1 MTSLWQD
8 FRFGVRMLR
17 KSSAFAIIAILTLA
31 LGIGA
36 ATTIYSVVDSVLLNP
51 LPYKNANGLATPSV
65 LLADQDTI
73 PRFPVPVF
81 LDFKE
86 QNHTFEDVIGLAY
99 TGVHYRSAGATEQF
113 LGAWVTPNTFEF
125 LGIEPLLGRQI
136 TREDGKAGSPPVF
149 AISYTLWTKLFHRDP
164 NVLGAT
170 LNLNGA
176 PRTLVAIMPP
186 RFRFGSC
193 EVWMPLELYRS
204 TFITGFGVQ
213 PNEVWTIGRLKPGVS
228 LQAAS
233 ADLGIVAKQSEKT
246 YPAWFRVDY
255 KLVVNSLKDESV
267 GRFKL
272 TLFALIGAV
281 SMLLLIACSNVA
293 NLLLTRATV
302 REKEILIRA
311 SMGATR
317 SRLIRQL
324 LVESCLL
331 AAASCIAGCLFAFFG
346 LKGVAAA
353 IPPDSIPSEVAIAIR
368 PATLLFAIIVSALTS
383 LLCGLAPA
391 FHAARRELHTGLTG
405 SGKGTGGSF
414 RHGKL
419 RSSLVVAEVALSIVL
434 LVGTGLM
441 VRSLHALEQVN
452 IGFDPAH
459 VVYSELSLPEDRYDT
474 ADQKR
479 VFFRK
484 VLDRLAI
491 LPGVITATEASS
503 FPPYSF
509 GWTEVLIPGKTHSEP
524 WGTTFDLCSEGYF
537 QTLSRTLQRGR
548 LLSRSD
554 VESARHVT
562 VINQTLARR
571 YFANENPVGQRIK
584 FTTFEEWAADWP
596 RDAYFE
602 IIGVIADAKNN
613 GLQDAP
619 KPEVYLPYT
628 ITSTGPRGIMV
639 STAGNSSL
647 ILASLRREI
656 TEMDPDVAISDD
668 GTIESFLGRWYY
680 AGPQFT
686 LIILAGFGGIGLLLV
701 LIGVF
706 SVMAYTVSLQTHE
719 IGIRMALGAQQNDV
733 LRMVLKKGLGLMA
746 TGTIAGLAAALALT
760 RLMTSQIWGVSATDP
775 WTFSAVAALILVVGL
790 TACLFPARKATQV
803 DPLVSL
809 HYE

>member
-1 MTSLWQD
+1 
-8 FRFGVRMLR
+8 
-17 KSSAFAIIAILTLA
+17 
-31 LGIGA
+31 
-36 ATTIYSVVDSVLLNP
+36 
-51 LPYKNANGLATPSV
+51 
-65 LLADQDTI
+65 
-73 PRFPVPVF
+73 
-81 LDFKE
+81 
-86 QNHTFEDVIGLAY
+86 
-99 TGVHYRSAGATEQF
+99 
-113 LGAWVTPNTFEF
+113 
-125 LGIEPLLGRQI
+125 
-136 TREDGKAGSPPVF
+136 
-149 AISYTLWTKLFHRDP
+149 
-164 NVLGAT
+164 
-170 LNLNGA
+170 
-176 PRTLVAIMPP
+176 
-186 RFRFGSC
+186 
-193 EVWMPLELYRS
+193 
-204 TFITGFGVQ
+204 
-213 PNEVWTIGRLKPGVS
+213 
-228 LQAAS
+228 
-233 ADLGIVAKQSEKT
+233 
-246 YPAWFRVDY
+246 
-255 KLVVNSLKDESV
+255 
-267 GRFKL
+267 
-272 TLFALIGAV
+272 
-281 SMLLLIACSNVA
+281 LLLIACSNVA

-311 SMGATR
+311 SMGATQ

-368 PATLLFAIIVSALTS
+368 PATLLFVIIVSALTS

-434 LVGTGLM
+434 LIGTGLM

-491 LPGVITATEASS
+491 LPGVIAATEASS

-509 GWTEVLIPGKTHSEP
+509 GWTEVLIPGKMHSEP

-537 QTLSRTLQRGR
+537 QTLSRTLLRGR

-686 LIILAGFGGIGLLLV
+686 LIILTAFGGIGLLLV

>member
-1 MTSLWQD
+1 M
-8 FRFGVRMLR
+8 
-17 KSSAFAIIAILTLA
+17 
-31 LGIGA
+31 
-36 ATTIYSVVDSVLLNP
+36 
-51 LPYKNANGLATPSV
+51 
-65 LLADQDTI
+65 
-73 PRFPVPVF
+73 
-81 LDFKE
+81 
-86 QNHTFEDVIGLAY
+86 
-99 TGVHYRSAGATEQF
+99 
-113 LGAWVTPNTFEF
+113 
-125 LGIEPLLGRQI
+125 
-136 TREDGKAGSPPVF
+136 
-149 AISYTLWTKLFHRDP
+149 
-164 NVLGAT
+164 
-170 LNLNGA
+170 
-176 PRTLVAIMPP
+176 
-186 RFRFGSC
+186 
-193 EVWMPLELYRS
+193 
-204 TFITGFGVQ
+204 
-213 PNEVWTIGRLKPGVS
+213 
-228 LQAAS
+228 
-233 ADLGIVAKQSEKT
+233 
-246 YPAWFRVDY
+246 
-255 KLVVNSLKDESV
+255 

-434 LVGTGLM
+434 LIGTGLM

-459 VVYSELSLPEDRYDT
+459 VVYSELSLPENRYDN

-491 LPGVITATEASS
+491 LPGVIAATEASS

-537 QTLSRTLQRGR
+537 QTLSRTLLRGR

-686 LIILAGFGGIGLLLV
+686 LIILTAFGGIGLLLV